1 MYSICTVTQSVDVHD
16 VRLQVREPV
25 ELAHDALLPK
35 AIPITQQEYYE
46 AQAAFNSSSKSAID
60 FMPRNSIESTIATHL
75 ESLALR
81 AIDRCYRESPVQSE
95 IDDFETVGDE
105 CFVLSTRHGSVL
117 AITDKGG
124 LYGLM
129 LTTAADVYRINRF
142 IKNFPWNHGMAEVGS
157 KAYALYEKLG
167 CDLDAVSG
175 NMAKVSR
182 CNKVGWDT
190 VSVSERLI
198 AQWAQETGLTMWRRT
213 CKL

>member
-1 MYSICTVTQSVDVHD
+1 MYSICTVTRSVDVHD

-35 AIPITQQEYYE
+35 AIPITQQEYYD
-46 AQAAFNSSSKSAID
+46 SKRAID
-60 FMPRNSIESTIATHL
+60 YMTRDFPESTLLFYL

-95 IDDFETVGDE
+95 IDNFETVGDE
-105 CFVLSTRHGSVL
+105 CFVLSTTHGSVL

-142 IKNFPWNHGMAEVGS
+142 IKNFPWNHGMVEVGS

-190 VSVSERLI
+190 VSVSEQLV
-198 AQWAQETGLTMWRRT
+198 AQWAQETGLTMWRRR